1 MASQSEEFAAHL
13 RKRGEFQKFKAMRLN
28 LIDKG
33 RTKKGAWEEAARV
46 FGFDQWKAGE
56 EEAAPMEHTAAV
68 RQKPERPDSVV
79 FEGKV
84 SSLRGDFGWVYDSL
98 SLGDVSPE
106 DAPSSGAW
114 GLLEF
119 ARLDPKSFFTEWM
132 RMVARSEDTSARDRE
147 VTEDARRA
155 TTEIT
160 EMLRTIRSAVVPA
173 DPEGVGGEPA
183 LEAGDP
189 DESVD

>member
-1 MASQSEEFAAHL
+1 MASLSEEFAAYL
-13 RKRGEFQKFKAMRLN
+13 KEQGTFAEFKAMRLN

-46 FGFDQWKAGE
+46 FGFDQWKSGE
-56 EEAAPMEHTAAV
+56 EQARPIEHRAV
-68 RQKPERPDSVV
+68 KPKPERPDSAV

-98 SLGDVSPE
+98 SLGDVKPE

-147 VTEDARRA
+147 VVEDARRSTA
-155 TTEIT
+155 EIT
-160 EMLRTIRSAVVPA
+160 EMLRTIRTAVVPA
-173 DPEGVGGEPA
+173 DPEGAGGEPA

>member
-1 MASQSEEFAAHL
+1 MASQSEEFASHL
-13 RKRGEFQKFKAMRLN
+13 RKQGKFIEFKAMRLN
-28 LIDKG
+28 LIEKG

-46 FGFDQWKAGE
+46 FGFDQWKSGE
-56 EEAAPMEHTAAV
+56 EEAIPMEHSGI
-68 RQKPERPDSVV
+68 RPKPERPDSIV

-98 SLGDVSPE
+98 SLGDVSPG

-147 VTEDARRA
+147 VTADARRA
-155 TTEIT
+155 TDEIT
-160 EMLRTIRSAVVPA
+160 EMLRTIRTAVVPA
-173 DPEGVGGEPA
+173 GSEGAGGEPA

-189 DESVD
+189 DEGVD

>member
-13 RKRGEFQKFKAMRLN
+13 RKQGKFQEFKAMRLN
-28 LIDKG
+28 LIEKG
-33 RTKKGAWEEAARV
+33 RTKKGAWEEASRV
-46 FGFDQWKAGE
+46 FGFDQWKSGE
-56 EEAAPMEHTAAV
+56 EEAAPMEHTSAI
-68 RQKPERPDSVV
+68 RPAPGRPNSSV

-98 SLGDVSPE
+98 SLGDVSPD

-132 RMVARSEDTSARDRE
+132 RMVARSDDTSARDRE
-147 VTEDARRA
+147 VTADARRA
-155 TTEIT
+155 TAEIT
-160 EMLRTIRSAVVPA
+160 EMLRTIRTAVVPA
-173 DPEGVGGEPA
+173 SSEGAGGEPA
-183 LEAGDP
+183 LEAGDS
-189 DESVD
+189 DESVE